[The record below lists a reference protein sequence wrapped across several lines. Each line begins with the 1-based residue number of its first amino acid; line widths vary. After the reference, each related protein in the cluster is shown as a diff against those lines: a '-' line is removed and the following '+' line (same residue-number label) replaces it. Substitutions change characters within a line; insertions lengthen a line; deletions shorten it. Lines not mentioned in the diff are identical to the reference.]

1 MYDLQW
7 ICTLLLFYCIGCIF
21 LPGIVACICL
31 ANVFFTACWVYQLR
45 KVFQI
50 CLQLNCKDVY
60 ICMPLMIIKATVKCL
75 MSPPHTSNSWTNEKW
90 YICLSSKCVEIDI
103 VINIQIFC
111 DAYYAIYKY
120 FYKYNVHVIYKNLVH
135 ITLKVPLSARLKVK
149 VSYLEYK
156 VKWKYT
162 ICHLFIY
169 VWCFW
174 AITKMYVIGLYDHS
188 LFFGRKILLP
198 NTCTIHTAWKS
209 SLVVQNRES
218 GELYSED

>member
-1 MYDLQW
+1 
-7 ICTLLLFYCIGCIF
+7 
-21 LPGIVACICL
+21 
-31 ANVFFTACWVYQLR
+31 
-45 KVFQI
+45 
-50 CLQLNCKDVY
+50 
-60 ICMPLMIIKATVKCL
+60 MPLMIIKATVKCL

-90 YICLSSKCVEIDI
+90 YTGICLSSKCVEIDI

-156 VKWKYT
+156 DKWKYT

-188 LFFGRKILLP
+188 LFFGWKI
-198 NTCTIHTAWKS
+198 
-209 SLVVQNRES
+209 
-218 GELYSED
+218 